1 MRSKSV
7 LDTPRLREMR
17 KKRRN
22 TVWRKLAMISVLF
35 LAIFVLL
42 GFAARLKDVNI
53 QTVSVTGNKLID
65 AKELE
70 DFTWEILGGHFF
82 WLYPKSNIMIYPDL
96 ELKNRIQE
104 RFKRIENIEI
114 FSNAD
119 LTLSIKI
126 KERGAKY
133 VWCDEYIK
141 CYFTDE
147 YGYIFDEAPYFSG
160 PVYLKFQG
168 GVNLDKTP
176 VGQIVA
182 GPDFEKLT
190 SFTETM
196 KTFGLEATMV
206 NLSKEN
212 ETEIYLISA
221 DETIAPKIVLNRK
234 NDLTRVIENLQTA
247 VQSEP
252 LKTEIADNYK
262 SLLYIDL
269 RFDNKVYYKFK

>member
-1 MRSKSV
+1 M
-7 LDTPRLREMR
+7 
-17 KKRRN
+17 
-22 TVWRKLAMISVLF
+22 
-35 LAIFVLL
+35 
-42 GFAARLKDVNI
+42 
-53 QTVSVTGNKLID
+53 
-65 AKELE
+65 
-70 DFTWEILGGHFF
+70 
-82 WLYPKSNIMIYPDL
+82 
-96 ELKNRIQE
+96 
-104 RFKRIENIEI
+104 
-114 FSNAD
+114 
-119 LTLSIKI
+119 
-126 KERGAKY
+126 
-133 VWCDEYIK
+133 
-141 CYFTDE
+141 
-147 YGYIFDEAPYFSG
+147 
-160 PVYLKFQG
+160 
-168 GVNLDKTP
+168 
-176 VGQIVA
+176 A